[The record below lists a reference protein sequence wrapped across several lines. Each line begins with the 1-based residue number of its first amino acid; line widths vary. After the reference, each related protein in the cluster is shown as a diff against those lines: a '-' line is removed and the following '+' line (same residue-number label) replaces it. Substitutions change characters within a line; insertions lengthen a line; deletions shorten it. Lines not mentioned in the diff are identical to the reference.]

1 MFRRQ
6 SVHAAE
12 ERVSILT
19 NGIEQITLKERRPSV
34 LRRMSVG
41 NEADASAVVVEE
53 EVDEEEE
60 GDCEGVGVKVSDH
73 GKCRIDDFEKLKV
86 LGQGA
91 YGKVLLVKNRK
102 TSKLFAQKELKKA
115 SVIVSRKN
123 VERTLSER
131 AILSQITSHPNI
143 VKLFYAL
150 HDNSKLYLLMEYI
163 PGGELFKYLV
173 EEKFLNEKKTSF
185 YVIQMACALKFLH
198 EFGVVYRDLK
208 PENCLLDKDGY
219 LVLTDFGL
227 AKKSSDDSSSDNSGS
242 NEWCNSVIGTP
253 EYCAP
258 EVIKGENYGCS
269 ADWWSLGCVTYDL
282 LTGNPPF
289 TGNNH
294 KKIMERVLREKVRYP
309 FYVTTTSIELLNKLL
324 VKDSRK
330 RFDVD
335 SEWKRFQ
342 KFQFFRHY
350 TFAEIENRVV
360 EPPIRPVITDPE
372 LAENFD
378 VQFTSMKMSIV
389 GSNEVDGVNSDED
402 DAFTG
407 FSYVASSSF
416 VENYL

>member
-6 SVHAAE
+6 SVHAVE
-12 ERVSILT
+12 EQVSILT
-19 NGIEQITLKERRPSV
+19 NGIEQVALKERRPSV

-41 NEADASAVVVEE
+41 HQSDASAVEVE
-53 EVDEEEE
+53 DEGEDDE
-60 GDCEGVGVKVSDH
+60 KL
-73 GKCRIDDFEKLKV
+73 RIDDFKRLKV

-123 VERTLSER
+123 VERTISER
-131 AILSQITSHPNI
+131 TILSQITSHPNI

-173 EEKFLNEKKTSF
+173 EEKFLNEKNTSF
-185 YVIQMACALKFLH
+185 YIIQMASALKFLH
-198 EFGVVYRDLK
+198 EFGIVYRDLK

-227 AKKSSDDSSSDNSGS
+227 AKKSSDESIDS
-242 NEWCNSVIGTP
+242 EWCNSIIGTP

-258 EVIKGENYGCS
+258 EVLKGENYGCS
-269 ADWWSLGCVTYDL
+269 ADWWSLGCVMYDL

-289 TGNNH
+289 TGGNH
-294 KKIMERVLREKVRYP
+294 KRIMDRVVREKVRYP

-324 VKDSRK
+324 AKDARK

-335 SEWKRFQ
+335 NDWSKFQ
-342 KFQFFRHY
+342 KFQFFRYY
-350 TFAEIENRVV
+350 TFAAIENRVV
-360 EPPIRPVITDPE
+360 EPPIKPVITDPE

-378 VQFTSMKMSIV
+378 GQFTSMKMSVVESID
-389 GSNEVDGVNSDED
+389 EVDEVGD

>member
-41 NEADASAVVVEE
+41 NQADASAVVVEE

-60 GDCEGVGVKVSDH
+60 GQCEGVGVKVSDH

-227 AKKSSDDSSSDNSGS
+227 AKKSSDDSNSDNSGS

-269 ADWWSLGCVTYDL
+269 ADW
-282 LTGNPPF
+282 
-289 TGNNH
+289 
-294 KKIMERVLREKVRYP
+294 
-309 FYVTTTSIELLNKLL
+309 
-324 VKDSRK
+324 
-330 RFDVD
+330 
-335 SEWKRFQ
+335 
-342 KFQFFRHY
+342 
-350 TFAEIENRVV
+350 
-360 EPPIRPVITDPE
+360 
-372 LAENFD
+372 
-378 VQFTSMKMSIV
+378 
-389 GSNEVDGVNSDED
+389 
-402 DAFTG
+402 
-407 FSYVASSSF
+407 
-416 VENYL
+416 